1 MYNNDILV
9 CWMLFNFRGF
19 SFFLGGDKLK
29 LNFLSFIGC
38 HLGGA
43 GREGLGRL
51 YSSGAKKYSISQEK
65 KHYFFKKKIQFD
77 QSDLLLPSSDYYKL
91 GFGHPIMQT
100 YYHMVVDV
108 AVLLGAEPD
117 RARDEMRK
125 LIDFETE
132 LAGVR
137 GLLLIYFLFLKM
149 HLHLNSA
156 DHDPA
161 NDEEKLL

>member
-1 MYNNDILV
+1 
-9 CWMLFNFRGF
+9 
-19 SFFLGGDKLK
+19 
-29 LNFLSFIGC
+29 
-38 HLGGA
+38 
-43 GREGLGRL
+43 
-51 YSSGAKKYSISQEK
+51 
-65 KHYFFKKKIQFD
+65 
-77 QSDLLLPSSDYYKL
+77 
-91 GFGHPIMQT
+91 MQT

-137 GLLLIYFLFLKM
+137 GLLLIYYFFLKM
-149 HLHLNSA
+149 HLHFNSA
-156 DHDPA
+156 DHDSA